1 MDTLDINYVDSMW
14 SLMCSNSNVEPD
26 KAVYVLKDVAKIF
39 GVSMSTVRRW
49 STAGNLNSWLLG
61 PRKRV
66 VAIQELKRYL
76 KEQCQN
82 AN

>member
-1 MDTLDINYVDSMW
+1 MDTSDITYVDSMW
-14 SLMCSNSNVEPD
+14 SLMCSNSNVAPD

-49 STAGNLNSWLLG
+49 SNSGSLNSWLLG